1 MRGVDTPTAEAAGAA
16 AAHVQAFSGRMSAA
30 AGAPRDDEAFA
41 DVFDAVFRSMREEA
55 ASASRRPGTGRIS
68 RSPAARE
75 ALRHSPLRP
84 TEKKVAF
91 AHMFGGTDAAQTA
104 SAGTVDSSAPPW
116 RISRSGPTQAGA
128 ASSGAETTAAEPQ
141 RGPLQTFPVSNVP
154 ALESVSEG
162 GQQSSAGAVHNLL
175 FEQTPGGKIQTLDF
189 TAIAGAE
196 GQLRGQEAGA
206 ENWNGFFVQGAQS
219 TSGGPGSAG
228 GPALYVAA
236 GMNPQEIFLA
246 GDIWNRGSPDELLNP
261 ALAVSAEPAEAVSL
275 QALPEQP
282 APQAVIRAA
291 GVVREQLIDQLV
303 RSVRLLQHDK
313 ATEVLVQLKP
323 DFLGRMSVRILVDKH
338 GMTIEIKAGNEAVR
352 QVMQDSLA
360 DLQQRL
366 SEKGIAF
373 DQLSVFAD
381 TGSNPRE
388 EPAWPNEA
396 SIVHLEPEEK
406 LAAETPLERAAA
418 VKSGKIDYL
427 A

>member
-1 MRGVDTPTAEAAGAA
+1 
-16 AAHVQAFSGRMSAA
+16 
-30 AGAPRDDEAFA
+30 
-41 DVFDAVFRSMREEA
+41 
-55 ASASRRPGTGRIS
+55 
-68 RSPAARE
+68 
-75 ALRHSPLRP
+75 
-84 TEKKVAF
+84 
-91 AHMFGGTDAAQTA
+91 MFGGTDAAQTA

-116 RISRSGPTQAGA
+116 RISRSGSMQTGA

-141 RGPLQTFPVSNVP
+141 RGPLQTSPASNAP
-154 ALESVSEG
+154 ALESVPEG

-175 FEQTPGGKIQTLDF
+175 FEQTPGGKTPTLDF

-196 GQLRGQEAGA
+196 GRLWGQEAGA
-206 ENWNGFFVQGAQS
+206 ENWNGFFAQGAQS
-219 TSGGPGSAG
+219 TSGGPGSAA

-246 GDIWNRGSPDELLNP
+246 GDIWNRGSPDELLNS
-261 ALAVSAEPAEAVSL
+261 ALAVSAKPAEAVSL
-275 QALPEQP
+275 P
-282 APQAVIRAA
+282 APQAMIRAA
-291 GVVREQLIDQLV
+291 GVAREQLIDQLV

-323 DFLGRMSVRILVDKH
+323 DFLGRLSVRILVDKH

-396 SIVHLEPEEK
+396 FIVHRESEEK
-406 LAAETPLERAAA
+406 LAAETPLERAPA

>member
-16 AAHVQAFSGRMSAA
+16 AVHVQALSG
-30 AGAPRDDEAFA
+30 AGAPRDDGAFA
-41 DVFDAVFRSMREEA
+41 GVFDAVFRSMREEA
-55 ASASRRPGTGRIS
+55 ASASRRPGTGIIS
-68 RSPAARE
+68 RSQAARE

-84 TEKKVAF
+84 KEREVAF
-91 AHMFGGTDAAQTA
+91 ARMFGGTDATQTG

-116 RISRSGPTQAGA
+116 RISRSGPTQADA
-128 ASSGAETTAAEPQ
+128 ASSGAEITAPEPQ
-141 RGPLQTFPVSNVP
+141 RGSPQTSPASNAL
-154 ALESVSEG
+154 ALEWVPEG

-175 FEQTPGGKIQTLDF
+175 FEQTPEGKIQTLDF
-189 TAIAGAE
+189 TAIAGAK
-196 GQLRGQEAGA
+196 GQLWGQEAGA
-206 ENWNGFFVQGAQS
+206 ENWNALFVRGAQS
-219 TSGGPGSAG
+219 TPGGPGSAG

-236 GMNPQEIFLA
+236 GVNPQEIFLA
-246 GDIWNRGSPDELLNP
+246 GDIWSRGSPDELLNP
-261 ALAVSAEPAEAVSL
+261 AHVVSAEPADAVSP
-275 QALPEQP
+275 QALPEQL

-291 GVVREQLIDQLV
+291 GVAREQLIDQLV

-323 DFLGRMSVRILVDKH
+323 DFLGRVSVRILVDKH

-381 TGSNPRE
+381 TGSNPRG

-396 SIVHLEPEEK
+396 STVRREPEEK
-406 LAAETPLERAAA
+406 LAAEMPLERVPS